1 MGLID
6 LCICDKTGTL
16 TKNELTLAKIYTD
29 NKIFSMQPLKD
40 RKSKEIRFTQESVT
54 LIREHLN
61 SSEVKNAENMFY
73 CMALCHTAVVSE
85 HKGGTYGEYI
95 SESEDELTLINS
107 AK

>member
-1 MGLID
+1 LAKANAKDAKTRNMVQITNTEIIENLGLID

-29 NKIFSMQPLKD
+29 NKIFPMQLLKD

-61 SSEVKNAENMFY
+61 SSEVKNA
-73 CMALCHTAVVSE
+73 
-85 HKGGTYGEYI
+85 
-95 SESEDELTLINS
+95 
-107 AK
+107 